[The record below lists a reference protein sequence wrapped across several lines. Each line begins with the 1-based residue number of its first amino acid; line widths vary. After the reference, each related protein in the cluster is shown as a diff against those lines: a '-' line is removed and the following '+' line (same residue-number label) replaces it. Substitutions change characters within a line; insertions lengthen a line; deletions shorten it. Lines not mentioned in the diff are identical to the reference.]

1 MKTEELLNELDKRLT
16 THEAICAERW
26 SETISKIKRL
36 ETILIGC
43 FGSIVLIL
51 ITIILKG
58 YGGKKMMAKKP
69 MKKPAKRKA

>member
-1 MKTEELLNELDKRLT
+1 MKTEELLNELEKSLT

-26 SETISKIKRL
+26 AETLSKIKRL

-51 ITIILKG
+51 ITIILKLS
-58 YGGKKMMAKKP
+58 
-69 MKKPAKRKA
+69 

>member
-26 SETISKIKRL
+26 AETLSKIKRL

-43 FGSIVLIL
+43 FGVNLLLQS
-51 ITIILKG
+51 LKNLSL
-58 YGGKKMMAKKP
+58 KASQNLNLKMRLKLLNLHL
-69 MKKPAKRKA
+69 

>member
-16 THEAICAERW
+16 SHEAVCEERW
-26 SETISKIKRL
+26 AETLSKIKRL

-51 ITIILKG
+51 ITIILKLS
-58 YGGKKMMAKKP
+58 
-69 MKKPAKRKA
+69 